1 MMWINKIMWLYER
14 RDKQFKDLNSSEKI
28 LDYLQNNIK
37 DIFKI
42 YLSKRKR
49 WRLLSTLHDLQWFQ
63 MFT

>member
-49 WRLLSTLHDLQWFQ
+49 WRLLSTWHDLQWFQ

>member
-14 RDKQFKDLNSSEKI
+14 RDKHFKDLNSSEKI

-49 WRLLSTLHDLQWFQ
+49 WRLLSTWHDLQWFQ

>member
-14 RDKQFKDLNSSEKI
+14 RDKYFKDLNSSEKI

-49 WRLLSTLHDLQWFQ
+49 WRLLSTWHDLQWFQ

>member
-1 MMWINKIMWLYER
+1 MWLYER
-14 RDKQFKDLNSSEKI
+14 RDKHFKDLNSSEKI

-49 WRLLSTLHDLQWFQ
+49 
-63 MFT
+63 